1 MMKTM
6 CKLPRMSSIIT
17 SMFLAGMA
25 LVASGQPQS
34 LGKRSIE
41 KWEFRCGW
49 FVNPTPANASL
60 YDREREWIIGVQ
72 GGYQAKGDWPVFSP
86 KQWIETNG
94 HYGYGC
100 ACLRL
105 RVNRAT
111 GEVIQIES
119 SRPRP
124 LSACRRDP
132 KLKKW
137 DFR

>member
-1 MMKTM
+1 MKKT
-6 CKLPRMSSIIT
+6 KLSRISLIIT
-17 SMFLAGMA
+17 SMLLAGMA

-34 LGKRSIE
+34 FGKRRIE

-49 FVNPTPANASL
+49 FTNPTPANASL
-60 YDREREWIIGVQ
+60 YDSEREWIIGVQ
-72 GGYQAKGDWPVFSP
+72 GGYQAKGDWPVFSS

-111 GEVIQIES
+111 AEVIEIES
-119 SRPRP
+119 SRSRT

-137 DFR
+137 GFK